1 MLPHGRLLAVAVF
14 VSFASNWQFAYQITY
29 VNTASAVFRQIGDF
43 AYSHSNGLH
52 GARMPEERWNTLWSI
67 VVASF
72 YPGAIIGFIMVPYLV
87 RRIGVKRALLYTCV
101 PAIFGCFL
109 QLFARLAA
117 QFDEFTFQQLL
128 IFGRLLVGIQA
139 GCSLCLL
146 PMFVIEISPP
156 VHVPFLSTLQQVC
169 QSFSTVVG
177 FFVGS
182 PLLVSFGVYEF
193 ECLQL
198 IAVFPTILFF
208 FFLIWLPHTPYYLL
222 QDRQC
227 APDQAFDS
235 VAFYYGAETDTVAVR
250 EELYHRWCTEGEHT
264 HDGSILGTVNLKGL
278 LIGSV
283 AAISF
288 AFTADDLIDSF
299 SSQILK
305 KSAGLDDDAIEL
317 KSQLTTVCLGILLFV
332 TSIFGS
338 FLIDRF
344 GRKKLL
350 IIGLL
355 GTALSNSLVAF
366 SLASGSYVWATV
378 GFCLTKCFIG
388 FGAGAP
394 AWFLTSELVAP
405 KAVSVAQAISTGL
418 LLVVTG
424 LMTLVYLN
432 IDALIPHYSI
442 LVLAAGPALACAVV
456 LILFLPETM
465 DKTYE
470 QIRDNLAVFFF
481 SGLFNRK
488 RLSLA
493 QKRRLFQE
501 SGYGSFN
508 SSASSDSFRN
518 GVLR

>member
-1 MLPHGRLLAVAVF
+1 MLPHGRLLAVAIF

-43 AYSHSNGLH
+43 AYSHSKGQH
-52 GARMPEERWNTLWSI
+52 GARMPDDRWNTLWSI
-67 VVASF
+67 VVAGF

-101 PAIFGCFL
+101 PAIVGCLL

-117 QFDEFTFQQLL
+117 RFDEFTFQQLL
-128 IFGRLLVGIQA
+128 IFGRLLVGVQA

-156 VHVPFLSTLQQVC
+156 IHVPFLSTLQQVC
-169 QSFSTVVG
+169 QSFSTVIG
-177 FFVGS
+177 FLVGS
-182 PLLVSFGVYEF
+182 PLLVSLGDFEF
-193 ECLQL
+193 EWLQV
-198 IAVFPTILFF
+198 IAVVPTILFF
-208 FFLIWLPHTPYYLL
+208 FFLLWLPHTPYCLL
-222 QDRQC
+222 EDRQC
-227 APDQAFDS
+227 TPQEASDS
-235 VAFYYGAETDTVAVR
+235 VLFYYGEEANPVTVR
-250 EELYHRWCTEGEHT
+250 EELHHRWCLEGEHI
-264 HDGSILGTVNLKGL
+264 HDGTILGTVNLKGL
-278 LIGSV
+278 VIGSV

-305 KSAGLDDDAIEL
+305 KSSSSSDESIEL
-317 KSQLTTVCLGILLFV
+317 RAQLTTVCLGVLLFV

-350 IIGLL
+350 IMGLL
-355 GTALSNSLVAF
+355 GTAVSNTIVAC
-366 SLASGSYVWATV
+366 SLANGSYVWATV
-378 GFCLTKCFIG
+378 GFCMTKCFIG

-432 IDALIPHYSI
+432 VDALIPNYSI
-442 LVLAAGPALACAVV
+442 LVLAAGPALICAIV
-456 LILFLPETM
+456 LIFFLPETM
-465 DKTYE
+465 DQTYE
-470 QIRDNLAVFFF
+470 QIRDNLSLCFF
-481 SGLFNRK
+481 SGLFSRRDHSFIEKK
-488 RLSLA
+488 RLSD
-493 QKRRLFQE
+493 
-501 SGYGSFN
+501 GYGSFN
-508 SSASSDSFRN
+508 SSISDDSFGN

>member
-338 FLIDRF
+338 FLIDRLQP
-344 GRKKLL
+344 GQRILR
-350 IIGLL
+350 L
-355 GTALSNSLVAF
+355 G
-366 SLASGSYVWATV
+366 Y
-378 GFCLTKCFIG
+378 
-388 FGAGAP
+388 GAP